1 MSDGPPALQP
11 RRAWSLRGDR
21 ALIRRR
27 NRAALW
33 PLALAVLMLVI
44 QRVVRTAPDLVTPLG
59 LAATLSLAYAN
70 GANDVSKAIA
80 TLVGAGVTDYRRAM
94 RWGVLWTVSG
104 AALSAVAARALV
116 VTFSAGFLA
125 RGVHIG
131 PAAAL
136 AIVLGALGWVLLAT
150 RTGLP
155 VSTTH
160 ALTGAIVGVGAM
172 SSGVGGVA
180 WSKLAQK
187 IAWPLAASPLLAV
200 VLGLAAL
207 ALVRAVP
214 GQAPLTPLHWLSS
227 GAAGLARGLNDAP
240 KIVALGAGFAVATGH
255 GAVPLWLVLA
265 VAVAM
270 GAGSWAGGR
279 RVTQTLAERVTRL
292 DDREGLGANLA
303 TALVRSPSAPAPT
316 RPGRSG

>member
-21 ALIRRR
+21 ALIRWR

-33 PLALAVLMLVI
+33 PLGLAVLTLVGL
-44 QRVVRTAPDLVTPLG
+44 RVVVRTAPDLGTPLG

-70 GANDVSKAIA
+70 GGNDVSKAIA
-80 TLVGAGVTDYRRAM
+80 PLVGGGVTDHRRAM

-116 VTFSAGFLA
+116 VTFSAGVLA

-131 PAAAL
+131 PAAAQ

-155 VSTTH
+155 ISTTH
-160 ALTGAIVGVGAM
+160 AITGAIMGVGAM
-172 SSGVGGVA
+172 SSGVA
-180 WSKLAQK
+180 WSTLAQK
-187 IAWPLAASPLLAV
+187 IAWPLAASSRLAV
-200 VLGLAAL
+200 ELGLAAL

-214 GQAPLTPLHWLSS
+214 G
-227 GAAGLARGLNDAP
+227 
-240 KIVALGAGFAVATGH
+240 
-255 GAVPLWLVLA
+255 
-265 VAVAM
+265 
-270 GAGSWAGGR
+270 
-279 RVTQTLAERVTRL
+279 
-292 DDREGLGANLA
+292 
-303 TALVRSPSAPAPT
+303 
-316 RPGRSG
+316 